1 MKKII
6 LLIGVII
13 VISSWA
19 FPQKIT
25 NLTQKI
31 ENGRVVIYYDL
42 KGDKNQIFN
51 INITAVKNGKTIKPA
66 VIAGKL
72 NVSPGKNK
80 TIWWEPVLEGRDLN
94 GWIIG
99 LEASLQLFDMV
110 FVKGGTFQM
119 GSNNE
124 DSDEKP
130 IHTVTVSDFYMS
142 ATEVTQA
149 QWKAVMG
156 SNPSNWKGD
165 NLPVESVS
173 WNDVQKFLK
182 KLNKSTGENYRLPT
196 EAEWEYAARGGVEK
210 NGRSSQ
216 TKYAGSNNIDEVAW
230 YDDNSGS
237 KTHPVG
243 QKNPNELGLY
253 DISGNVWEWCNDWY
267 DEDYYS
273 SSSINN
279 PQGAN
284 SGGARVLRGGS
295 WYYDAWNCRVAN
307 RLSNSP
313 ALRLSDFGF
322 RLVLSAR

>member
-1 MKKII
+1 MKKTILII
-6 LLIGVII
+6 SVII
-13 VISSWA
+13 VISGWA

-25 NLTQKI
+25 NITQKI
-31 ENGRVVIYYDL
+31 ENGRVVIHYDL
-42 KGDKNQIFN
+42 SGNKGDYFN
-51 INITAVKNGKTIKPA
+51 IDITAQKDGKTIKPTA
-66 VIAGKL
+66 IAGDL
-72 NVSPGKNK
+72 LGVPPGKNI
-80 TIWWEPVLEGRDLN
+80 TIWWEPVLELRDLH
-94 GWIIG
+94 GWTIQ
-99 LEASLQLFDMV
+99 LEIQLFNMV
-110 FVKGGTFQM
+110 FVQGGTFEM
-119 GSNNE
+119 GSNNG

-196 EAEWEYAARGGVEK
+196 EAEWEYAARGGVET

-230 YDDNSGS
+230 YGDNSGS

-243 QKNPNELGLY
+243 KKKPNELGLY
-253 DISGNVWEWCNDWY
+253 DMTGNVWEWCNDWY

-273 SSSINN
+273 SSPQNN

-284 SGGARVLRGGS
+284 SGKYRVLRGGS
-295 WYYDAWNCRVAN
+295 CSHFARFCRVAFRSGYN
-307 RLSNSP
+307 PDFGLFN
-313 ALRLSDFGF
+313 FGF